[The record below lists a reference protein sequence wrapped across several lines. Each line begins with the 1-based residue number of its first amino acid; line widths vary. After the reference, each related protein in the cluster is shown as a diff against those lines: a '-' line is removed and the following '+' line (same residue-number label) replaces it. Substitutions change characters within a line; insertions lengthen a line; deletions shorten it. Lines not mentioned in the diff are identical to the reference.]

1 MEEKL
6 GSEEVEKVTWT
17 IGDDVYDPED
27 LSNESKVHF
36 TQAIRL
42 RDEIVNLAK
51 QKAHINETIVNAQ
64 VALNYRETAL
74 RSSITVAEVL
84 KEPELEVADG

>member
-1 MEEKL
+1 M
-6 GSEEVEKVTWT
+6 SEEIEKVTWT

-51 QKAHINETIVNAQ
+51 QKAHINE
-64 VALNYRETAL
+64 
-74 RSSITVAEVL
+74 
-84 KEPELEVADG
+84 